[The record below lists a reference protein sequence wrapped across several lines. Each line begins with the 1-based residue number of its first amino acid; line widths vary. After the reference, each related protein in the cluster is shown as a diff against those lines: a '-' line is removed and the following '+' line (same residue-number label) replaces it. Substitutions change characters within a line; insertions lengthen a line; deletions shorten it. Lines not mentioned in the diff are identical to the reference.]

1 MMTIYE
7 VVGAYRCTL
16 EMDCWRPEQ
25 SLARLKAEAAA
36 AAEIHHN
43 PNHCRAARMA
53 EKCSDFPFPFLSL
66 IFGELV
72 EQRSLMR
79 EDVRAKCK
87 LAHQRPAC
95 NGSSNLC
102 SETCAV

>member
-1 MMTIYE
+1 MHARDGLLAPRTK
-7 VVGAYRCTL
+7 
-16 EMDCWRPEQ
+16 
-25 SLARLKAEAAA
+25 SLAEADA
-36 AAEIHHN
+36 AAEIQITL
-43 PNHCRAARMA
+43 PGGA
-53 EKCSDFPFPFLSL
+53 ETCSDFPFPFLSL